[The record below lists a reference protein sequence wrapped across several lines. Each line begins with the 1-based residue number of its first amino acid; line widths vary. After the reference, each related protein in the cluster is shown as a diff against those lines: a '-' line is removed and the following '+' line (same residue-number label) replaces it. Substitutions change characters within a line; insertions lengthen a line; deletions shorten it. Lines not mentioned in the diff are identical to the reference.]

1 MSLVPG
7 QRLSGQEAE
16 LSLVRVIDTLSERT
30 PLIRL
35 PGTSMPGRVYF
46 QVNDP
51 GAGNLSNAV
60 ITVERERSRTTGVQ
74 KFTIGSS
81 GSGISPSLWEGA
93 ILGGGSAD
101 FSGGISV
108 FAEEMIPGSGVTASI
123 SVWVDYSEGIQTSHD
138 RSPVTYTANIPFGT
152 SQDFGAVPAGCR
164 FAQILTNAGSGAA
177 GINANWR
184 DANNALVS
192 NFNQW
197 AGAAPVLAPSGLF
210 LRLFNGAAAG
220 SLNVGVV
227 YS

>member
-1 MSLVPG
+1 MSLVQG
-7 QRLSGQEAE
+7 QRLNGLQAE
-16 LSLVRVIDTLSERT
+16 LSLVRVIDPLLDRT
-30 PLIRL
+30 PILRL
-35 PGTSMPGRVYF
+35 PGGTQPGRVYF

-51 GAGNLSNAV
+51 GDNAFSNAV
-60 ITVERERSRTTGVQ
+60 ITVERERSRTTGIQ
-74 KFTIGSS
+74 QFTVGSS
-81 GSGISPSLWEGA
+81 GAGISPNLYAGA

-108 FAEEMIPGSGVTASI
+108 FAEEMLPGSGVTASI
-123 SVWVDYSEGIQTSHD
+123 RVWVDYSEGIQTSHD
-138 RSPVTYTANIPFGT
+138 RAPVTYSANIPFGT

-164 FAQILTNAGSGAA
+164 FVQIMTNAGSGAA
-177 GINANWR
+177 GLAANWR
-184 DANNALVS
+184 DANNALVA